1 MKYERHRSRSSS
13 EKHKSK
19 RSSQQSSSKDL
30 MRGSTFKSELAKIQN
45 HQPKCFKKEEDSF
58 TASAS
63 SSFSTPSKTNPST
76 VMVTPKLEDVID
88 SGANTTSSPSSN
100 LGLTDSSSSQMII
113 CPPPPPPPLPPE
125 LLSPPP
131 LPREESNAPSQNSMM
146 PSKSAVEPPK
156 QSTSGSTES
165 SHKTDRTGTSKLTS
179 FPMPPPNMILPPSDS
194 EASSET
200 SGGSVSDSSD
210 SDGDDSSPNSK
221 QLPPKASDTI
231 KSNGSTSGR
240 KSLVEDLPLPKFIS
254 ELSISSIFGCHCSI
268 HFYYFQLL
276 WMIVSNLNQKT
287 ERTEISLFKI
297 AFL

>member
-1 MKYERHRSRSSS
+1 MLSHKNLKHDRHAAKYERHRSRSSS
-13 EKHKSK
+13 EKNKHK
-19 RSSQQSSSKDL
+19 RSSQPQATSKDL

-45 HQPKCFKKEEDSF
+45 HQPKCFKKEEESF

-63 SSFSTPSKTNPST
+63 SSFSTPSKPTPNIAE
-76 VMVTPKLEDVID
+76 TPKLEDVID
-88 SGANTTSSPSSN
+88 SANTISSPGSV
-100 LGLTDSSSSQMII
+100 LGNTETINQMII

-131 LPREESNAPSQNSMM
+131 LPTEESLDLPQSSENSTGQ
-146 PSKSAVEPPK
+146 PSKVTETVKTTTSAANE
-156 QSTSGSTES
+156 SG
-165 SHKTDRTGTSKLTS
+165 KDRGSTSKLTS

-194 EASSET
+194 EASSDT

-221 QLPPKASDTI
+221 TFPPKAAETV

-254 ELSISSIFGCHCSI
+254 E
-268 HFYYFQLL
+268 
-276 WMIVSNLNQKT
+276 
-287 ERTEISLFKI
+287 
-297 AFL
+297 